1 MKKEK
6 IAVSAVEQIVSCTD
20 LLDPVFD
27 RNDKT
32 PSWDGFIYAYK
43 NNKQRKD
50 EMYGRAPVQIKGTTL
65 NIRTKTDILFRV
77 NYADIQNY
85 CEDGGALF
93 FVVQIEDNRPKEIFI
108 ASLLPRVLNDLL
120 QKHKGKKTFL
130 LQLQPLP
137 VYSKDVEDIVI
148 NFVENKKR
156 QASARKDNW
165 TLEEVAK
172 TFNLEQPTIKY
183 RFHNV
188 YKNKDPFDYLLNH
201 YTEMYVPVEV
211 MKQEFPIGAAKLEYM
226 RTTVKKT
233 ISIEGDIRYSSYDV
247 RRDREGCTLVI
258 GDFLKIANRGEKTLF
273 SINVN
278 GNLNTQIEQEKFLI
292 DMFKAKSFQ
301 IGSEK
306 IDIDIEEEN
315 KENLRIIKALQN
327 RHDWHK
333 DLMLALEKLNVD
345 TPLSF
350 EEWEE
355 RDAFFADQIIKA
367 FVYNESVMM
376 PETMNAM
383 SLVKIGNIYIGIMI
397 ERTEENK
404 CNLYNMFDNDRH
416 YFLTFDDQR
425 DATSIYVMLR
435 KEHFSKMSNI
445 DYNVVL
451 QSIKDFHNES
461 HFNAVN
467 RMLLEMLLSFD
478 EKTEERIII
487 AASDIAEW
495 LYHEDKNDCNLLNWY
510 QTLYRANN
518 NDRRIDEDALK
529 TICTDSKEN
538 ALKAGALIL
547 LGDRKNAEILINNME
562 PAQREMFMGFPITNL
577 L

>member
-1 MKKEK
+1 
-6 IAVSAVEQIVSCTD
+6 
-20 LLDPVFD
+20 
-27 RNDKT
+27 
-32 PSWDGFIYAYK
+32 
-43 NNKQRKD
+43 
-50 EMYGRAPVQIKGTTL
+50 
-65 NIRTKTDILFRV
+65 
-77 NYADIQNY
+77 
-85 CEDGGALF
+85 
-93 FVVQIEDNRPKEIFI
+93 
-108 ASLLPRVLNDLL
+108 
-120 QKHKGKKTFL
+120 
-130 LQLQPLP
+130 
-137 VYSKDVEDIVI
+137 
-148 NFVENKKR
+148 
-156 QASARKDNW
+156 
-165 TLEEVAK
+165 
-172 TFNLEQPTIKY
+172 
-183 RFHNV
+183 
-188 YKNKDPFDYLLNH
+188 
-201 YTEMYVPVEV
+201 
-211 MKQEFPIGAAKLEYM
+211 
-226 RTTVKKT
+226 
-233 ISIEGDIRYSSYDV
+233 
-247 RRDREGCTLVI
+247 
-258 GDFLKIANRGEKTLF
+258 
-273 SINVN
+273 
-278 GNLNTQIEQEKFLI
+278 
-292 DMFKAKSFQ
+292 
-301 IGSEK
+301 
-306 IDIDIEEEN
+306 
-315 KENLRIIKALQN
+315 
-327 RHDWHK
+327 
-333 DLMLALEKLNVD
+333 
-345 TPLSF
+345 
-350 EEWEE
+350 
-355 RDAFFADQIIKA
+355 
-367 FVYNESVMM
+367 MM